1 MRSTESIEIHGSKG
15 GGGVVEDNNTLQ
27 SVSAVQTLELLSAG
41 PIKGLVSGQKS
52 IFFDNVPVEHVDGS
66 KTYEIQSDIRLGLPD
81 QPPMSG
87 YPSSE
92 SLFVVGSEIDNGLDA
107 IYTSS
112 VPDVDSMRLVF
123 NLYEGLYYQA
133 DNGLKIHDIEIDI
146 YRADSSGVYSYF
158 TTWGLIG
165 KKSMSPYVETIDI
178 PRTTGSGTWS
188 VKCVKKTPDYGD
200 KSHNKTKLDSVVEIK
215 NIELQFNNY
224 AYIGLKIPAKEVS
237 NKNPDR
243 AYLVDGI
250 ICQIPTN
257 YDPYTAQYSGEWDG
271 EFKSDWTNNPV
282 WIVYD
287 MLTNE
292 DYGCGRW
299 VKADDIDIYSFY
311 DAAYY
316 CDGRVP
322 DGKGNQERRFTFNGV
337 LNQQEDWIKVLQNV
351 CGSFNSVLL
360 KEGHLY
366 RIQQDRPETPSA
378 IITNSDVIDGTFTYQ
393 GTSHN
398 QRHTMVNVTFGDSTN
413 MYKSQVITVE
423 ASPSDVE
430 RFNGHTTADITA
442 IGCTSEG
449 QAIRCGRWYIDTQIN
464 QKETVSFGMSF
475 NGMLLRLG
483 DVIKVADTH
492 YSGIT
497 NSGRVIGLEGDDLI
511 VDRPVSYAAGDKVNF
526 VTALGQFAEVTLT
539 SSGTATDRI
548 ALPFGMGNPVGSS
561 FSIETLIKNRQFR
574 ITEINHTEPNVIEIS
589 AILHD
594 LNKYARIEQGIT
606 VVTPPYSTVNNTRAK
621 QVTNITFNVSA
632 FNDDGVIRRDLV
644 VSFTPP
650 VNTAVKDYLCAWRT
664 NSGAWTSLVTTGT
677 SFDIHRISEGTY
689 DVRIVTNSVNG
700 TSSIPATGTYEY
712 SLSGGTGSLL
722 NQVQNMWVTGTTT
735 TSFFDNDLT
744 ITFQNPITNTSLLGT
759 LKDFRIDIK
768 DSSDNIIRT
777 SYVKAVPA
785 GDYQEYTYAFLQ
797 NKQDHEGTAARDI
810 KVTVYCR
817 DSNNKLSVG
826 STKTFSNPAPAAPV
840 ITSTSGT
847 KSIKI
852 EVLTNIDRVVNPD
865 YVETAFFVSD
875 SPDFTPT
882 LEGAVA
888 RGQMSFYML
897 QGVETKKY
905 FAVAFVDSF
914 GDPLN
919 WSLIGEDEPGTP
931 AGIPEVTVLPAA
943 PADVDGHTAVMYKAP
958 GTNEYIMYGWD
969 GTQWMNTRDG
979 GYLVNYSVVASK
991 IYAEDLRAISAHL
1004 GDMESGS
1011 ITFDQASFIRGG
1023 ALNWTAGTGVW
1034 TGYHDNNYKF
1044 RIGSPVGAG
1053 LAWDGTKL
1061 TIYDNSHNILL
1072 QSGTGITVDFANV
1085 VGSTKPQNNA
1095 TVGAPSGT
1103 YVGSTLAQTIE
1114 SDTAAAKAAIADMAL
1129 DSVLSPVEKQI
1140 AKTELDNVTAMYN
1153 QLDLSASQL
1162 GIYTERSNHS
1172 SYYSILY
1179 NYVQGL
1185 IANTSTSSNIN
1196 AATWR
1201 SNWSNYYTAKELLQ
1215 KKISKV
1221 ANDAGA
1227 VVGTNLYVSG
1237 SVASGVVS
1245 NVTPITGTN
1254 IGTYMSVAA
1263 IKEAYIADAN
1273 IGTLKIKGNAVTVPS
1288 GGTGIYSASASI
1300 NLPQPGYIT
1309 IIGTF
1314 TQGTGKGGHTWRLW
1328 VGGTQ
1333 VAYENPAASTTGAM
1347 STTIYVGAGGQNCA
1361 IQCDQTTGDGRCA
1374 ITVLGS
1380 MR

>member
-1 MRSTESIEIHGSKG
+1 MQPKKQIDIQGSKG
-15 GGGVVEDNNTLQ
+15 GGDIVEDTNTLQ

-41 PIKGLVSGQKS
+41 PIKGLVNGQKS
-52 IFFDNVPVEHVDGS
+52 IFFDNVPVEQVDGT
-66 KTYEIQSDIRLGLPD
+66 KTYDIQTDIRLGLPD

-123 NLYEGLYYQA
+123 NLYEGLYYSA

-146 YRADSSGVYSYF
+146 HRADASGVYSYY
-158 TTWGLIG
+158 TTWSLMGR
-165 KKSMSPYVETIDI
+165 KSMSPYVETIDI
-178 PRTTGSGTWS
+178 PRTNGSGTWS

-215 NIELQFNNY
+215 NIELQFNNF
-224 AYIGLKIPAKEVS
+224 AYVGLKIPSKEVS

-250 ICQIPTN
+250 ICQIPSN

-271 EFKSDWTNNPV
+271 ELKADWTNNPV

-292 DYGCGRW
+292 DYGCGHW
-299 VKADDIDIYSFY
+299 VKPEDIDIYSFY

-351 CGSFNSVLL
+351 CGSFNSVLI

-378 IITNSDVIDGTFTYQ
+378 VITNADVIDGTFTYA

-423 ASPSDVE
+423 ASPSDIE
-430 RFNGHTTADITA
+430 RFNGYTTADITA

-449 QAIRCGRWYIDTQIN
+449 QAIRAGRWYIDTQIN
-464 QKETVSFGMSF
+464 QKETVSFSMGF

-483 DVIKVADTH
+483 DVIKVADSY

-497 NSGRVIGLEGDDLI
+497 NSGRVIGVEGDDLI
-511 VDRPVSYAAGDKVNF
+511 VDRPVSYAYGDKVNF
-526 VTALGQFAEVTLT
+526 VTSLGQFAEVTLT
-539 SSGTATDRI
+539 SSGTGTDRI
-548 ALPFGMGNPVGSS
+548 TLPFGMGNPVGSS

-594 LNKYARIEQGIT
+594 PDKYTRIEQGIT

-621 QVTNITFNVSA
+621 QVTNISFTVSA

-644 VSFTPP
+644 VSWTPP
-650 VNTAVKDYLCAWRT
+650 VGTAVKDYLCQYRS
-664 NSGAWTSLVTTGT
+664 NSGAWTSLTTSGT
-677 SFDIHRISEGTY
+677 SFDITRISEGTY
-689 DVRIVTNSVNG
+689 DVKIITNAVNG

-722 NQVQNMWVTGTTT
+722 NQVQNLWVTGSTS

-744 ITFQNPITNTSLLGT
+744 VTFQNPITNTSLLGT

-768 DSSDNIIRT
+768 DLDDNILRT
-777 SYVKAVPA
+777 SYVKSVPA
-785 GDYQEYTYAFLQ
+785 GDYQEFTYPFLQ
-797 NKQDHEGTAARDI
+797 NKQDHDGTASRNV

-817 DSNNKLSVG
+817 DSNNKLSIG
-826 STKTFSNPAPAAPV
+826 STKTFSNPAPAAPA

-852 EVLTNIDRVVNPD
+852 EVTTPVNRVLDPD
-865 YVETAFFVSD
+865 YIETAFFVSD
-875 SPDFTPT
+875 VPDFVPT
-882 LEGAVA
+882 LEGAAA

-897 QGVETKKY
+897 QGVESVKY
-905 FAVAFVDSF
+905 FAVAYVDSF
-914 GDPLN
+914 GDDLN
-919 WSLIGEDEPGTP
+919 WSVIGSDAPGTA
-931 AGIPEVTVLPAA
+931 AGIPEVTVLPNS
-943 PADVDGHTAVMYKAP
+943 PADVDGMNAVMYKAP
-958 GTNEYIMYGWD
+958 GSTEYQMWGWT
-969 GTQWMNTRDG
+969 GTEWMNTRDG
-979 GYLVNYSVVASK
+979 GYLVEYSIAASK
-991 IYAEDLRAISAHL
+991 IYAEELRAISAHL

-1023 ALNWTAGTGVW
+1023 ALSWTTGSGIW
-1034 TGYHDNNYKF
+1034 MGYDNNNYKF
-1044 RIGSPVGAG
+1044 RIGSPIAG
-1053 LAWDGTKL
+1053 GMEWDGNSIK
-1061 TIYDNSHNILL
+1061 IYDNSHNLVFA
-1072 QSGTGITVDFANV
+1072 SG
-1085 VGSTKPQNNA
+1085 
-1095 TVGAPSGT
+1095 SGL
-1103 YVGSTLAQTIE
+1103 YVGNTPASTVEFDLSSVKQSIT
-1114 SDTAAAKAAIADMAL
+1114 DMAA
-1129 DSVLSPVEKQI
+1129 DNVLTPLEKQSL
-1140 AKTELDNVTAMYN
+1140 KTQMQSITAVYN

-1162 GIYTERSNHS
+1162 GVITERSTHT
-1172 SYYSILY
+1172 SYYSIL
-1179 NYVQGL
+1179 NSYVNGL
-1185 IANTSTSSNIN
+1185 IADLTTNSTIV
-1196 AATWR
+1196 AATYR
-1201 SNWSNYYTAKELLQ
+1201 ANFSNYYDSQAALQ
-1215 KKISKV
+1215 KAISKK
-1221 ANDAGA
+1221 AADKGA
-1227 VVGTNLYVSG
+1227 VIGTNLYQG
-1237 SVASGVVS
+1237 SSLVSGVV
-1245 NVTPITGTN
+1245 NDLNPITGTN
-1254 IGTYMSVAA
+1254 ISTYMAAAA
-1263 IKEAYIADAN
+1263 IDYAQIKYAAVD
-1273 IGTLKIKGNAVTVPS
+1273 TLTIKGNAVTVPS
-1288 GGTGIYSASASI
+1288 GGNGIYSASASI
-1300 NLPQPGYIT
+1300 TLPQPGYIT
-1309 IIGTF
+1309 VIGTF
-1314 TQGTGKGGHTWRLW
+1314 TQGTGKGGHTWRLYI
-1328 VGGTQ
+1328 GGNQ
-1333 VAYENPAASTTGAM
+1333 VVFENPAVSTTGAM
-1347 STTIYVGAGGQNCA
+1347 SYTAYVGAGGQNCA
-1361 IQCDQTTGDGRCA
+1361 IQCDQQSGDGRCS